1 MESSSISVKAL
12 KKELTKVKD
21 SALLIGFFKEKLS
34 LNEEFKKLDMQ
45 FGGIISSCIK
55 NNGFKAEK
63 GEIKSVYTN
72 KNIKNIVLVGLGGE
86 KKYNFDVLSAIIADA
101 SKRLRDNSTESF
113 SIFLSSFGNG
123 KFKDEELVEKIALSS
138 LIGLYRFTEYKTK
151 DRDKIKSIKQIT
163 IITS

>member
-72 KNIKNIVLVGLGGE
+72 KNIKNIVLVGLGEE
-86 KKYNFDVLSAIIADA
+86 KKYARNIWGLLSLELWAQEFLDRAPDFRRLMTDPAPASVL
-101 SKRLRDNSTESF
+101 T
-113 SIFLSSFGNG
+113 GH
-123 KFKDEELVEKIALSS
+123 
-138 LIGLYRFTEYKTK
+138 
-151 DRDKIKSIKQIT
+151 
-163 IITS
+163 

>member
-72 KNIKNIVLVGLGGE
+72 KNIKNIQAAA
-86 KKYNFDVLSAIIADA
+86 KKEQNRTPQGDKFIFDNFINQNKAQQ
-101 SKRLRDNSTESF
+101 KNQP
-113 SIFLSSFGNG
+113 NN
-123 KFKDEELVEKIALSS
+123 
-138 LIGLYRFTEYKTK
+138 
-151 DRDKIKSIKQIT
+151 KQRK
-163 IITS
+163 